1 MQCSNHL
8 KQLGLAA
15 HNFSDAF
22 NRMPPGYNG
31 AVTEPDRRRVETVLG
46 WENTLFFDA
55 PWLGTHAYLLPYIE
69 QQSLADRI
77 VVEFNVDRM
86 KNDSSTTAS
95 SDCEKSWWTE
105 AVSWEVAHARVPT
118 FVCPLTSPYTF
129 SGDIYAVFHCGSQ
142 EMTLYGAA
150 FSRNDLGLTNYVSCG
165 GALGT
170 IPGNK
175 DWDQFR
181 GVFGNRTKNRFADIR
196 DGTSSTLL
204 FGEHLG
210 GISYSREDAD
220 SPFTRTYD
228 SSLAWMGI
236 GAMPTAWGL
245 YEDKDPAAL
254 TWGYQGWWM
263 YSSDHPGVVQFV
275 FGDGSVHPLTTS
287 IDYWAFVYT
296 SGMRDGNIVDS
307 EQLGF

>member
-1 MQCSNHL
+1 MKKGRFRSLSHGRRGFTLVELLVVIAIIGTLVGLLLPAVQSAREAGRRMQCSNHL

-142 EMTLYGAA
+142 EMTLYWRSVFPQRSGPDELCQLW
-150 FSRNDLGLTNYVSCG
+150 RC
-165 GALGT
+165 
-170 IPGNK
+170 
-175 DWDQFR
+175 
-181 GVFGNRTKNRFADIR
+181 FGN
-196 DGTSSTLL
+196 
-204 FGEHLG
+204 
-210 GISYSREDAD
+210 D
-220 SPFTRTYD
+220 S
-228 SSLAWMGI
+228 G
-236 GAMPTAWGL
+236 
-245 YEDKDPAAL
+245 
-254 TWGYQGWWM
+254 
-263 YSSDHPGVVQFV
+263 
-275 FGDGSVHPLTTS
+275 
-287 IDYWAFVYT
+287 
-296 SGMRDGNIVDS
+296 
-307 EQLGF
+307 